1 MNRPHAF
8 TLLEL
13 LVALG
18 VTSVLVVLM
27 FNVFLSGST
36 LWQKNEEQL
45 DTFREARAAMQM
57 MTRDFSGLSAV
68 PDAPD
73 KFPILALRYHSD
85 TAPED
90 EVNKEIYGIV
100 PARNPG
106 RGSLCAVGYFC
117 VWDAS
122 KSAFVL
128 RRQFTES
135 NTTFDNLK
143 AALSVGSPLS
153 PAQAFDTL
161 YARPTKN
168 TAEQTIDDIAT
179 YVYSFDVEWAETN
192 PPPQP
197 SLPPQP
203 TVQLPWPQT
212 FAREVPAW
220 VEIRFKALGSNAA
233 RKLAGQGINRTTW
246 TSPTNSTYQRM
257 ILPGEQQFVTRIKL
271 SR

>member
-1 MNRPHAF
+1 MRRRAF

-27 FNVFLSGST
+27 FNVFMNGST
-36 LWQKNEEQL
+36 LWQKNEQQL

-57 MTRDFSGLSAV
+57 ITRDFSGLSAI

-100 PARNPG
+100 PVRNPG
-106 RGSLCAVGYFC
+106 QSSLCAVGYFC
-117 VWDAS
+117 VWNTA
-122 KSAFVL
+122 KNAFVL

-135 NTTFDNLK
+135 NMTFENLK
-143 AALSVGSPLS
+143 TCLPTGAPLS
-153 PAQAFDTL
+153 PTQAFDKL
-161 YARPTKN
+161 YARPTAN
-168 TAEQTIDDIAT
+168 SAQQTIDDIAT
-179 YVYSFDVEWAETN
+179 YVYSFQVEWAETN
-192 PPPQP
+192 QSAQPGPTPPA
-197 SLPPQP
+197 
-203 TVQLPWPQT
+203 TVKLPWPQT
-212 FAREVPAW
+212 FARELPAW

-233 RKLAGQGINRTTW
+233 RKLAGQQIDRTTW
-246 TSPTNSTYQRM
+246 STPSSSAYQRL
-257 ILPGEQQFVTRIKL
+257 ILPNEQEFVTRIKL